1 MRDYSKGK
9 IYTIRNKHD
18 ENLIYVGSTIEE
30 YLSKRFQKHK
40 SHTSCS
46 LYMFINDP
54 NNNTTWDDWYIE
66 LYEEHPC
73 ENKLQLCKK
82 ENEIIRQI
90 ATINKIGYRTAE
102 MKQQRE
108 KEYREKNKEKI
119 ASRHKIYSEQNRE
132 KILEMKAKYNEAHK
146 EYKNNYMKE
155 RYQIKKEEIKCKV
168 KEYVD
173 KNIDYIREKI
183 QCSCG
188 CLISRKGIREH
199 ERTKT
204 HLKKLKQSLTTIKES
219 YNDIKR
225 RFNI

>member
-18 ENLIYVGSTIEE
+18 EDLIYVGSTIEE

-90 ATINKIGYRTAE
+90 ANINKIGYKTEE
-102 MKQQRE
+102 MKKEQE
-108 KEYREKNKEKI
+108 KEWRKQNKEKI
-119 ASRHKIYSEQNRE
+119 AEINKKYCENNRG
-132 KILEMKAKYNEAHK
+132 KILEKKAQYNELNKEHK
-146 EYKNNYMKE
+146 NEYMKQ
-155 RYQIKKEEIKCKV
+155 RYQNNKEELKLKV
-168 KEYVD
+168 KEYAN
-173 KNIDYIREKI
+173 KNRDYIHEKI

-199 ERTKT
+199 ERTKK
-204 HLKKLKQSLTTIKES
+204 HLESTKAEQTNNNCKLSG
-219 YNDIKR
+219 Y
-225 RFNI
+225 

>member
-54 NNNTTWDDWYIE
+54 NNNTTWDNWYIE

-102 MKQQRE
+102 IKQQKD

-119 ASRHKIYSEQNRE
+119 ASRHKIYSEQNRK

-146 EYKNNYMKE
+146 EYKNS
-155 RYQIKKEEIKCKV
+155 RLPWCP
-168 KEYVD
+168 
-173 KNIDYIREKI
+173 
-183 QCSCG
+183 G
-188 CLISRKGIREH
+188 CCR
-199 ERTKT
+199 
-204 HLKKLKQSLTTIKES
+204 
-219 YNDIKR
+219 
-225 RFNI
+225 